1 MGVHY
6 FAESAERTIG
16 SIANVCKPDAISGHR
31 ISACGREA
39 PTCSPRPVTQPAEPR
54 ATSQGRLT
62 LPSLALPV
70 TGHSKRQEPSFAI
83 GTTLRATD
91 RQPKHSWQSVLK
103 RLLGVGILTWR
114 PSINDVIHE
123 PHQHAAADDVAQYYR
138 HQVVEETNPSN
149 GIGGHRDVLEGLQQ
163 HGDWD

>member
-1 MGVHY
+1 M
-6 FAESAERTIG
+6 SANRTPFRDTEFPLVAG
-16 SIANVCKPDAISGHR
+16 KR
-31 ISACGREA
+31 
-39 PTCSPRPVTQPAEPR
+39 PTCFPRPVTQPAEPR

-103 RLLGVGILTWR
+103 RLLGVWILTWR